1 MIDLSHSKM
10 AFFFQV
16 WKCKHHME
24 HCELNHPLRGDLI
37 SKLQQQTLKQMDV
50 TGEEVKE
57 VNETALTVPD
67 KDMQVK
73 IAL

>member
-1 MIDLSHSKM
+1 
-10 AFFFQV
+10 
-16 WKCKHHME
+16 
-24 HCELNHPLRGDLI
+24 
-37 SKLQQQTLKQMDV
+37 MDV

>member
-10 AFFFQV
+10 AFFQV

-37 SKLQQQTLKQMDV
+37 SKIAATNFKTNGCDWGGGKG
-50 TGEEVKE
+50 GE
-57 VNETALTVPD
+57 
-67 KDMQVK
+67 
-73 IAL
+73 